1 MLNAERSYL
10 SEVPVSG
17 PLQMYVYVHDAI
29 LRGVAGYEDRAKCL
43 DRDDAV
49 AVAKFA
55 AELGWFHEM
64 VKAHEKA
71 EEAVLFPALNERFAF
86 VAETY
91 AYDHDD
97 FEPHVFAGLEEA
109 LAALQRA
116 RGRGDRSEMGDLLYR
131 QSVALHEHM
140 RLHISKENELLLP
153 KLEAEF
159 DLDEQ
164 VQIAAAMGGRFEPA
178 MMGALIS
185 WMYDGQV
192 EQDREGMI
200 RFLMR
205 VLPPPDFAKLAQ
217 LLAAK
222 DTAAW
227 AQIRRRVPEM
237 QISTT

>member
-1 MLNAERSYL
+1 M
-10 SEVPVSG
+10 SG

-29 LRGVAGYEDRAKCL
+29 LRAVAGYEDGAKHL
-43 DRDDAV
+43 DLDDAV
-49 AVAKFA
+49 AVAA
-55 AELGWFHEM
+55 LAGELGWFHEM

-71 EEAVLFPALNERFAF
+71 EEAVLFPALNDRFAF

-91 AYDHDD
+91 AYDHED
-97 FEPHVFAGLEEA
+97 FEPHVFARLDES

-116 RGRGDRSEMGDLLYR
+116 RGRGDRTDMGDLLYR

-140 RLHISKENELLLP
+140 RLHISKENDLLLP

-159 DLDEQ
+159 DVDEQ
-164 VQIAAAMGGRFEPA
+164 VQIAAAMAGRFDPP

-185 WMYDGQV
+185 WMWDGQV
-192 EQDREGMI
+192 VHDREGMI
-200 RFLMR
+200 RFLLDA
-205 VLPPPDFAKLAQ
+205 LPPPAFANLAQ

-227 AQIRRRVPEM
+227 AEVLRRIPEM
-237 QISTT
+237 EISTT